1 MNRSLKRTIDVVLA
15 LLGLIVAAPV
25 MLLIAVLIRLDS
37 PGKAI
42 FSQPRLGLKGRLFL
56 MHKFRKFPDNWG
68 TKGAA
73 VTVASDARM
82 TRLGKVLERTK
93 LDELPQL
100 WNILIGEMSFV
111 GPRPETE
118 QFKDLFTGEIARVH
132 NYVPGIFG
140 PNQVAF
146 RNESHLYPPDQD
158 PEVFYREQLFP
169 QKARNDLDYFSRA
182 TVFSDALWIVRG
194 LWCSIVGAIDWN
206 KLRRRAGKVFLADL
220 LILELA
226 WLGANLLRFDALPT
240 RYLWDVYVIGTWL
253 IPLVILPVLLL
264 GGAYR
269 GMVRHFAASDAIR
282 LAISVFVGWA
292 LAYLLL
298 LLAGDRNASIGV
310 GIIAVM
316 LTLMLMG
323 AARVI
328 YRERF
333 RRANTLKRE
342 AEMLQAHGGDPRT
355 VVALYG
361 AGHRG
366 LALASL
372 LDHGFPDARFAGF
385 LDDNDRD
392 LVGRDIAGYPIL
404 GSERDLDT
412 VHAVHRID
420 QLWTT
425 FEPKYFKYVRLRDWC
440 SKNDVRLVVLP
451 ASEPFLSL
459 SMTVG
464 GNTSLSSDW
473 KNAASTQKPSDRL
486 HPATSASSG

>member
-1 MNRSLKRTIDVVLA
+1 MNGSLKRAMDVVLA
-15 LLGLIVAAPV
+15 LLGLIVSAPL
-25 MLLIAVLIRLDS
+25 MLLVALLIRLDS
-37 PGKAI
+37 PGKVI
-42 FSQPRLGLKGRLFL
+42 FSQPRLGLNGRLFL

-82 TRLGKVLERTK
+82 TRLGRVLERTK

-118 QFKDLFTGEIARVH
+118 RFKDLFTGEFARVH
-132 NYVPGIFG
+132 DYLPGIFG

-182 TVFSDALWIVRG
+182 TVLSDAHWIVRG

-206 KLRRRAGKVFLADL
+206 KLGRRAGKAFVADL
-220 LILELA
+220 VILELA
-226 WLGANLLRFDALPT
+226 WLGANILRFDGLPT
-240 RYLWDVYVIGTWL
+240 RHLWDVYVMGIWL
-253 IPLVILPVLLL
+253 IPLVVLPVLIL
-264 GGAYR
+264 GGNYR
-269 GMVRHFAASDAIR
+269 GMVRHFAATDAIR
-282 LAISVFVGWA
+282 LAVSVFVGWTI
-292 LAYLLL
+292 AYLLVL
-298 LLAGDRNASIGV
+298 VGGERNASIGV
-310 GIIAVM
+310 GMIAVM
-316 LTLMLMG
+316 LTLMQMG
-323 AARVI
+323 AARVF

-333 RRANTLKRE
+333 RRANNLKRE
-342 AEMLQAHGGDPRT
+342 AEARRAHGGDPRS

-366 LALASL
+366 LAVASL
-372 LDHGFPDARFAGF
+372 LNHGFPDARVAGF

-392 LVGRDIAGYPIL
+392 LVGRHIAGYPIL

-425 FEPKYFKYVRLRDWC
+425 FEPNRFKYERLRDWC
-440 SKNDVRLVVLP
+440 RQNEVRLVVLP
-451 ASEPFLSL
+451 VTEPFLSL
-459 SMTVG
+459 NMTG
-464 GNTSLSSDW
+464 DGDSSF
-473 KNAASTQKPSDRL
+473 AADREAAAYRQRPPERL
-486 HPATSASSG
+486 QPATSPQRG

>member
-1 MNRSLKRTIDVVLA
+1 MNRSLKRAMDVVLA
-15 LLGLIVAAPV
+15 LLGLIVAAPLMV
-25 MLLIAVLIRLDS
+25 LIALLIRLDS

-42 FSQPRLGLKGRLFL
+42 FSQPRLGLNGRLFL

-82 TRLGKVLERTK
+82 TRLGNVLERTK

-118 QFKDLFTGEIARVH
+118 RFKDLFTGEFARVH
-132 NYVPGIFG
+132 DYVPGIFG

-146 RNESHLYPPDQD
+146 RNESYLYPPDKD

-182 TVFSDALWIVRG
+182 TVLSDALWIVRG
-194 LWCSIVGAIDWN
+194 LWCSIVGAIDWST
-206 KLRRRAGKVFLADL
+206 LGRRAGKVFVADL

-226 WLGANLLRFDALPT
+226 WLGANILRFDGLPT
-240 RYLWDVYVIGTWL
+240 RHLWDVYVIGTWL
-253 IPLVILPVLLL
+253 VPLVVLPVMIL
-264 GGAYR
+264 GGNYR
-269 GMVRHFAASDAIR
+269 GMVRHFAATDAIR
-282 LAISVFVGWA
+282 LAVSVFVGWTI
-292 LAYLLL
+292 AYLLVL
-298 LLAGDRNASIGV
+298 VAGERDASIGV

-316 LTLMLMG
+316 LTLVMMG

-328 YRERF
+328 HRERF
-333 RRANTLKRE
+333 RRAINLKRK
-342 AEMLQAHGGDPRT
+342 AEVRQAHGDDPRS
-355 VVALYG
+355 VVVLYG

-372 LDHGFPDARFAGF
+372 LNHGFPEARVAGF
-385 LDDNDRD
+385 LDDNDRE
-392 LVGRDIAGYPIL
+392 LVGRSIAGYPIL

-425 FEPKYFKYVRLRDWC
+425 FEPHWFKYQRLRDWC
-440 SKNDVRLVVLP
+440 RKNEVRLVVLP
-451 ASEPFLSL
+451 VTQPFLSL
-459 SMTVG
+459 TTTG
-464 GNTSLSSDW
+464 GGD
-473 KNAASTQKPSDRL
+473 ASVSADREATLRRKPAERL
-486 HPATSASSG
+486 HPATSPHSG

>member
-1 MNRSLKRTIDVVLA
+1 MNTSLKRAMDVVLA
-15 LLGLIVAAPV
+15 LLGLIVAAPLMILV
-25 MLLIAVLIRLDS
+25 ALLIRLDS
-37 PGKAI
+37 PGTAI
-42 FSQPRLGLKGRLFL
+42 FSQPRLGLNGRLFL

-82 TRLGKVLERTK
+82 TRLGRVLERTK

-111 GPRPETE
+111 GPRPETKG
-118 QFKDLFTGEIARVH
+118 FKDLFTGDFARVH
-132 NYVPGIFG
+132 DYLPGIFG

-146 RNESHLYPPDQD
+146 RNESHLYPPDQN
-158 PEVFYREQLFP
+158 PETFYREQLFP
-169 QKARNDLDYFSRA
+169 QKARNDLDYFGRA
-182 TVFSDALWIVRG
+182 TVFSDAYWIVRG
-194 LWCSIVGAIDWN
+194 LWCSIVGVIDWN
-206 KLRRRAGKVFLADL
+206 KLGRRAGKVFVTDL

-226 WLGANLLRFDALPT
+226 WLGANILRFDGLPT
-240 RYLWDVYVIGTWL
+240 RHLWDVYVIGTWL
-253 IPLVILPVLLL
+253 VPLVVLPVLILA
-264 GGAYR
+264 GNYR
-269 GMVRHFAASDAIR
+269 GMVRYFAATDAIR
-282 LAISVFVGWA
+282 LAVSVFVGWT
-292 LAYLLL
+292 LAYLLVL
-298 LLAGDRNASIGV
+298 VGGERNASIGV

-342 AEMLQAHGGDPRT
+342 AEVRQAHGGDPRS

-361 AGHRG
+361 AGQRG

-372 LDHGFPDARFAGF
+372 LDHGFPDARVAGF

-392 LVGRDIAGYPIL
+392 LVGRNIAGYPIL

-420 QLWTT
+420 QIWTT
-425 FEPKYFKYVRLRDWC
+425 FEPDRFKYLRLRDWC
-440 SKNDVRLVVLP
+440 RKNEVRLVVMP
-451 ASEPFLSL
+451 VTEPFLSL
-459 SMTVG
+459 TMTDG
-464 GNTSLSSDW
+464 GDSSFATDR
-473 KNAASTQKPSDRL
+473 KAPISPRKPADRL
-486 HPATSASSG
+486 RPATSPYSG